1 MRKIDLSNLKINYRY
16 KNWKEIFEDLG
27 LKYCTGGAMV
37 QTKDLILKN
46 TDCIKSGNSVEFT
59 KIKTNEIP
67 ITKQINKKIPLSD
80 YVALTLSVILSQAEC
95 NPVALTKRYWYEL
108 LGMANSHWKPYD
120 ENSRDQLLSTIDERF
135 NNYEAYQHEHSEDAI
150 INLE

>member
-1 MRKIDLSNLKINYRY
+1 MGVLCPKGAFMMTQQTDIQKRIDNYIIQQKINDPQVLRKIDLSNLKINYRY

-59 KIKTNEIP
+59 KIKTN
-67 ITKQINKKIPLSD
+67 
-80 YVALTLSVILSQAEC
+80 
-95 NPVALTKRYWYEL
+95 
-108 LGMANSHWKPYD
+108 
-120 ENSRDQLLSTIDERF
+120 
-135 NNYEAYQHEHSEDAI
+135 
-150 INLE
+150 